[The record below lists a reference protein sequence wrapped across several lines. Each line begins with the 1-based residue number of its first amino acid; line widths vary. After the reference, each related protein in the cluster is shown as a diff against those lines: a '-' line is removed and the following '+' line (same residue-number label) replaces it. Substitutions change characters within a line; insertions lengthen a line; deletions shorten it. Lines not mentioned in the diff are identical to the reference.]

1 MTKDPRFKKIF
12 RVDSVMMIS
21 AFRYA
26 LGRRTPIVSRTVDMI
41 LTNWDKFTPID
52 KDLMVKE
59 IFEYKKDFGTIGSKY
74 DELDWNRIVERQL
87 EEYKNK
93 RQYEQ
98 D

>member
-12 RVDSVMMIS
+12 TIDSVMMIS

-26 LGRRTPIVSRTVDMI
+26 LGRRIPIVSRTVNMT
-41 LTNWDKFTPID
+41 LTNWDKFTP
-52 KDLMVKE
+52 
-59 IFEYKKDFGTIGSKY
+59 
-74 DELDWNRIVERQL
+74 NRIVEKQL
-87 EEYKNK
+87 EEFKNK